1 MLLKCKNLKAV
12 LTLTKNI
19 NFSYVEAC
27 GYDIISK
34 RICFVIRLDTTVICI
49 YKHSLDKLHVT
60 GISCASDISSIEK
73 FVQKVLRDRAVSS
86 KINSSLFT
94 CKLNQNIDLKQI
106 IKKVEEEDMYTCCYN
121 SEIFSALFLKPTNN
135 VKQLGFPT
143 ILIFRNSTYIMIGAS
158 CLRIVKKCNIL
169 VKTLIKF
176 AHT

>member
-19 NFSYVEAC
+19 DFSYVEAC
-27 GYDIISK
+27 GYYIYSK
-34 RICFVIRLDTTVICI
+34 KICFVIRLDTTVICI
-49 YKHSLDKLHVT
+49 YKHSLKHLHVT
-60 GISCASDISSIEK
+60 GISCAEDISRIEK
-73 FVQKVLRDRAVSS
+73 FIQKVLKDRIVSF

-94 CKLNQNIDLKQI
+94 CKLNRNIDLKQV
-106 IKKVEEEDMYTCCYN
+106 IKKIEEGEMFSCSYN
-121 SEIFSALFLKPTNN
+121 SEIFSALFLKPTNHI
-135 VKQLGFPT
+135 KQKGFPT

-176 AHT
+176 AHI